1 MENKAVNVVKF
12 NAKGLTM
19 LSGELTIEA
28 SFKIASKT
36 VNAPLLVW

>member
-1 MENKAVNVVKF
+1 
-12 NAKGLTM
+12 M

-36 VNAPLLVW
+36 VNAPLLVWSLLFNEIATT